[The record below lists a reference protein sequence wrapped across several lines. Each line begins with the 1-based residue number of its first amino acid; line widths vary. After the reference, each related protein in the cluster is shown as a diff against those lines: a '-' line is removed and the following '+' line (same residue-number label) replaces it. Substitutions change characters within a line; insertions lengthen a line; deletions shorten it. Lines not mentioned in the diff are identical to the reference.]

1 MKRIILC
8 LVAFSYIYGAFA
20 QNSVKFIVKDEESK
34 ENLIGATA
42 LLSGTSQGTITNE
55 EGIAEIKN
63 IADGKQTFEFSYV
76 GYEKQRV
83 TIDFP
88 GDNGKIVEILLS
100 EDEEDLEEVTV
111 SSTRSSRTIP
121 EIPTR
126 IETIAGEE
134 LEEKGNMNASNIS
147 MLLRE
152 SPGIQ
157 TQQTS
162 ATSANMNFRIQGLD
176 GRYTQLLQNG
186 LPLYSG
192 FSSGLSIMQ
201 IPPLDM
207 KRVEIIKGSSS
218 TLYGG
223 GAIAGMINLITK
235 EPTEERETLLQ
246 ITGTSAKG
254 VDVNGFYAH
263 KISEKVGLTLFS
275 SYHLQQPF
283 DPNNDQFSD
292 LPQQR
297 RFNLNPRFFYYFNEG
312 TVLSAGLNTSFEKRE
327 GGFIPKILKEANPQS
342 NFTEINQT
350 RRVATQ
356 LKFDHK
362 FGEQSHFFIK
372 NSVSVF
378 DREIT
383 IPQYQFAGKQTAS
396 FSEIGLAKYAEKTE
410 WVGGLNLWTD
420 QFSEKRLNTSN
431 LRNYNLVTVG
441 GFVQNVFN
449 ASKKLTLE
457 TGLRLDYQNEYGTFL
472 LPRVSALYHLNN
484 DLSMRLGG
492 GLGYKSPTI
501 FAQESEEVSFQN
513 VRPVNVKTSKAETSK
528 GLNLDFNYKTLI
540 GEKVIFSI
548 NQLFFYTQLD
558 NPFVLNGDSLA
569 TGVLSF
575 ENAVGNISTKG
586 FETNLKIAYDDLKLF
601 AFYTLIDT
609 KRGYFNLNNQIPLT
623 ARHRAG
629 VILMWEKEES
639 FRVGYEAYY
648 TGRQRLG
655 NNTQTR
661 DYLTMGLMG
670 EKSWEKFSVYANF
683 ENFLD
688 VRQSLW
694 QAMYSGTI
702 QNPQFTREI
711 YAPTD
716 GRVISLGVK
725 FRL

>member
-1 MKRIILC
+1 M
-8 LVAFSYIYGAFA
+8 AFIYINGTFA
-20 QNSVKFIVKDEESK
+20 QNSVKFMVRDAKSREE
-34 ENLIGATA
+34 LIGATA
-42 LLSGTSQGTITNE
+42 LLVETRIGAITNE
-55 EGIAEIKN
+55 EGIVELKN
-63 IADGKQTFEFSYV
+63 IPNGRQIFEFTYV
-76 GYEKQRV
+76 SYEKQTQIV
-83 TIDFP
+83 DFP
-88 GDNGKIVEILLS
+88 NDNNKTIEILLS
-100 EDEEDLEEVTV
+100 EEEGDLEEIVV
-111 SSTRSSRTIP
+111 SSTRSSRAIA

-134 LEEKGNMNASNIS
+134 LEEKGNMNAGNIS
-147 MLLRE
+147 TLLRE

-201 IPPLDM
+201 IPPLDL

-223 GAIAGMINLITK
+223 GAIAGMINLIGK

-246 ITGTSAKG
+246 ITGTSVRG
-254 VDVNGFYAH
+254 VDINGFYAQ

-283 DPNNDQFSD
+283 DPNKDQFSD
-292 LPQQR
+292 IPLQR
-297 RFNLNPRFFYYFNEG
+297 RFNFNPRFFYFFKEG
-312 TVLSAGLNTSFEKRE
+312 TVLSAGINTSFEKRE
-327 GGFIPKILKEANPQS
+327 GGFIPKILNENSPQS
-342 NFTEINQT
+342 NFTEVNQT
-350 RRVATQ
+350 GRFATQ

-362 FGEQSHFFIK
+362 FGKQSHFFIK

-383 IPQYQFAGKQTAS
+383 IPQYQFSGRQTAN
-396 FSEIGLAKYAEKTE
+396 FSEIGLTRYTEKTE

-420 QFSEKRLNTSN
+420 QFAEKRLNTNN
-431 LRNYNLVTVG
+431 LRNYNLLTVG
-441 GFVQNVFN
+441 GFIQNVYN

-457 TGLRLDYQNEYGTFL
+457 TGLRLDYQNQYGAFL
-472 LPRVSALYHLNN
+472 LPRISALYRVNN
-484 DLSMRLGG
+484 GLSVRFGG

-501 FAQESEEVSFQN
+501 FIQESEEVSFQN
-513 VRPVNVKTSKAETSK
+513 VMPINEDATKAETSQ

-540 GEKVIFSI
+540 GENVTFAI
-548 NQLFFYTQLD
+548 NQLFFYTQLN
-558 NPFVLNGDSLA
+558 NPLVLNRDSLMA
-569 TGVLSF
+569 GILSY
-575 ENAVGNISTKG
+575 ENASGNISTKG
-586 FETNLKIAYDDLKLF
+586 FETNVKLTYDDLKLF

-609 KRGYFNLNNQIPLT
+609 KRDYFNLNDQIPLT

-629 VILMWEKEES
+629 LVLMWEKEEN
-639 FRVGYEAYY
+639 FRIGYEAYF
-648 TGRQRLG
+648 TGIQQLADD
-655 NNTQTR
+655 TKTR
-661 DYLTMGLMG
+661 SYWTMGLMG
-670 EKSWEKFSVYANF
+670 EKQWERFSIYVNF

-688 VRQSLW
+688 VRQSRW

-702 QNPQFTREI
+702 QNPQFAREI

-716 GRVISLGVK
+716 GRVVSMGVK
-725 FRL
+725 LKL